1 MLRSRLLAAA
11 LAATLI
17 IPAAHGQGLTSIQAT
32 PLDPQASQ
40 LSAAN
45 PSLVVLRSGAF
56 DPRHAELRYPP
67 AFDVVATNVV
77 IVQFDPTAMRGA
89 RDRLLA
95 SKLRILDYLPNNA
108 FLVEADSQQAAAA
121 GQIDGVRAVSP
132 FKAGMKVANAL
143 LFGDVPQRSPVS
155 QLIELELTGFAGL
168 SAQTMVN
175 GLRKLNPALTV
186 LVAREDAT
194 LPRVRVG
201 VTPAAYTNFLADS
214 ARLSSVRWIEAYLQP
229 YPANQNA
236 VAPIQ
241 GNAATGTPVWDRDI
255 IGTGQII
262 AVMDS
267 GLDRNEDWFTSIDTG
282 SGPNSIIV
290 DAQDPIPPQAG
301 TLNPAAKVIGYWVQP
316 GSTAYDNNV
325 ACPGG
330 SPTSFHGTHV
340 SGTVAGDRGTIATP
354 TSPNNGLGEGMAP
367 NAQILF
373 QDIGN
378 DVTGCLSIT
387 DFGGSLAQALA
398 GGAHVHNNSWGAPTG
413 GAYTGNDID
422 GDAASWI
429 LQDLMVVTSA
439 GNSGPS
445 GNTTGSPGNSKN
457 LLTVGALGNGNSTSI
472 AGFSSRGPTDDGRI
486 KPDIVAPGSSTVSAA
501 GNSNNS
507 GTVQAGTTK
516 PLSGT
521 SMASPTV
528 VGGAALMRQ
537 YFEDGFY
544 PRGERTAGDE
554 LSISGVLNKAFLLN
568 GTRVLGTWP
577 SNTFGWGRIHL
588 DGSLYFDG
596 DTRRARYFERP
607 NSAGLATG
615 EEHVYSV
622 EVAAGEEFRA
632 TLTWFDV
639 EGAAG
644 AGVALVN
651 DLDLVVEGPG
661 GTYRGNVFSAG
672 LSTTGGSA
680 DALNTVEQVRL
691 NGGGQ
696 PATGTYTL
704 RVQGGNVP
712 GNSREGSDRQGYA
725 LVVSGAIGLPDQPA
739 AAAPVNLQVASNDA
753 SGIAIGFDLVG
764 GADGYVL
771 YRVDGSCAGAD
782 LTQLRQVQH
791 GGTSPLLDQGTQ
803 GGFEYAYVVR
813 AIDNDVEGTAS
824 TCIDVV
830 SAAPCTLQ
838 PSFDGASFSADAAN
852 SSCSV
857 VLSWAQAQASCP
869 NASGVTYDILSD
881 DNPFFTSPT
890 VIATDLTGETF
901 TDTAVTNGVAVFYQ
915 IIVNDDFGNFS
926 ADQPIIGATPTGAD
940 GFDPNATVDNV
951 EGATYMVTSS
961 PWTISNARA
970 FSPTL
975 SYRNA
980 SGDTTTTYTNNTCG
994 FLTSPAFTVPVSGQV
1009 QFRARFNIELSWD
1022 GVVVQTSTDGGDNWT
1037 SITPVEG
1044 YPGSLSQTGNPPV
1057 NACGF
1062 PASQGAFTG
1071 SSDGNFN
1078 TYTLDL
1084 AAFEGQQLMIR
1095 WAFTSDPAAEE
1106 EGFYLDDISWSG
1118 AGNPFPDRIMFAD
1131 FEDGEMPPVGTN
1143 YICAP

>member
-1 MLRSRLLAAA
+1 MIRSCVLAAA

-17 IPAAHGQGLTSIQAT
+17 VPAAHGQGLTSVPAT

-40 LSAAN
+40 LSVAD
-45 PSLVVLRSGAF
+45 PDLVVLRSGAF

-67 AFDVVATNVV
+67 TFDAAEATVV
-77 IVQFDPTAMRGA
+77 IVQFDTFGMRGA

-95 SKLRILDYLPNNA
+95 AQLRILDYLPNNA
-108 FLVEADSQQAAAA
+108 FLVEADAQQATAM
-121 GQIDGVRAVSP
+121 GQIYGVRAVSP
-132 FKAGMKVANAL
+132 FKVGMKLANSL

-155 QLIELELTGFAGL
+155 RLIELELTGSAGL
-168 SAQTMVN
+168 SAQAMAN
-175 GLRKLNPALTV
+175 GLRKLDPAVTV
-186 LVAREDAT
+186 LVVREDAT

-241 GNAATGTPVWDRDI
+241 GDAATGTPVWDRDI
-255 IGTGQII
+255 IGTSQII

-282 SGPNSIIV
+282 SGPNSIITN
-290 DAQDPIPPQAG
+290 AQAPVPPLPG
-301 TLNPAAKVIGYWVQP
+301 TLNPDAKVIGYWVQP
-316 GSTAYDNNV
+316 GSTAYDNNL

-330 SPTSFHGTHV
+330 PPTGFHGTHV

-354 TSPNNGLGEGMAP
+354 TSPNNGPGEGMAP

-387 DFGGSLAQALA
+387 DFGGSLTQALA
-398 GGAHVHNNSWGAPTG
+398 GGAHVHNNSWGANTG
-413 GAYTGNDID
+413 GAYSGNDVD
-422 GDAASWI
+422 GDATSWL
-429 LQDLMVVTSA
+429 LQDLMVVVAA
-439 GNSGPS
+439 GNSGPGS
-445 GNTTGSPGNSKN
+445 NSTGSPGNAKN

-486 KPDIVAPGSSTVSAA
+486 KPDIVAPGTSTVSAS
-501 GNSNNS
+501 GNSNNNAA
-507 GTVQAGTTK
+507 VQAGTTK
-516 PLSGT
+516 ALSGT

-577 SNTFGWGRIHL
+577 SNIFGWGRIHL

-607 NSAGLATG
+607 NSAGLSTG

-651 DLDLVVEGPG
+651 NLDLVVEGPG
-661 GTYRGNVFSAG
+661 GTYRGNVFSGG

-725 LVVSGAIGLPDQPA
+725 LVVSGIIGLPDQPA
-739 AAAPVNLQVASNDA
+739 AVAPANLQVASNDVG
-753 SGIAIGFDLVG
+753 GIAIGFDPVG

-771 YRVDGSCAGAD
+771 YRVDGGCAGAD

-791 GGTSPLLDQGTQ
+791 GAASPLLDQGTQ

-824 TCIDVV
+824 ACIDVV

-838 PSFDGASFSADAAN
+838 PSFDGSSFSADAAN

-857 VLSWAQAQASCP
+857 VLNWSPAQANCP
-869 NASGVTYDILSD
+869 NASGVIYDILSD

-890 VIATDLTGETF
+890 LVATDVTGESF

-915 IIVNDDFGNFS
+915 IVATDDLGNFS
-926 ADQPIIGATPTGAD
+926 ASQPIIGATPSGSD
-940 GFDPNATVDNV
+940 GFDPNATVDNL
-951 EGATYMVTSS
+951 EGATYLQPGS
-961 PWTISNARA
+961 PWTYSNARA

-980 SGDTTTTYTNNTCG
+980 SGGTSTTYTNNTCG
-994 FLTSPAFTVPVSGQV
+994 FLTSPTFTVPISGQV
-1009 QFRARFNIELSWD
+1009 QFRARFNIELNWD
-1022 GVVVQTSTDGGDNWT
+1022 GVVVQTSTDGGNNWT

-1044 YPGSLSQTGNPPV
+1044 YPGTLSQTGNPPV

-1071 SSDGNFN
+1071 SSGGNFN
-1078 TYTLDL
+1078 SYTLDL
-1084 AAFEGQQLMIR
+1084 ASFEGQQLKIR

-1106 EGFYLDDISWSG
+1106 EGFYLDDISWTG
-1118 AGNPFPDRIMFAD
+1118 AGNPFPDYIMSSG
-1131 FEDGEMPPVGTN
+1131 FEDGEMPPGGTN
-1143 YICAP
+1143 YICTP